1 MSTVAKI
8 MNKQPKSVGP
18 GVSIVSAAKKMRTE
32 RIGSLFVKK
41 GKKLVGIVTDTD
53 IVRRAVSTNKNLG
66 RMTVEKIM
74 TTPICTI
81 EGSQP
86 VDDAQDMMGDLGV
99 RHLAVTKAG
108 EIVGVVSVRDLLLY
122 YKRYAQSKLPLEAEY
137 SEPKIMQD
145 WRMLKTASSFVLGL
159 SKSSTYPRGYASGF
173 DSPAA
178 LLEGRFEHPC
188 RVKAARFF
196 YSFIW

>member
-1 MSTVAKI
+1 MSTVSKI
-8 MNKQPKSVGP
+8 MNKQPKTVGP
-18 GVSIVSAAKKMRTE
+18 GVSIVSAAKKMTAARV
-32 RIGSLFVKK
+32 GSLLVKK

-66 RMTVEKIM
+66 KMTVEKIM
-74 TTPICTI
+74 TSPICTI

-108 EIVGVVSVRDLLLY
+108 EIVGVVSVRDLLLF
-122 YKRYAQSKLPLEAEY
+122 YKRYAQSKIPQEQEY

-145 WRMLKTASSFVLGL
+145 
-159 SKSSTYPRGYASGF
+159 
-173 DSPAA
+173 
-178 LLEGRFEHPC
+178 
-188 RVKAARFF
+188 
-196 YSFIW
+196 